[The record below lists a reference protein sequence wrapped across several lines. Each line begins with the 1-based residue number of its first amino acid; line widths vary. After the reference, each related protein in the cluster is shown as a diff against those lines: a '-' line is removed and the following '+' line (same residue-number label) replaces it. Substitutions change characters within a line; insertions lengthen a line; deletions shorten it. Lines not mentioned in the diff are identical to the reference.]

1 MLCGLLGALPMTG
14 VIVRSSANVQAGAQS
29 RASAILHGVWLL
41 AFVVVLS
48 SVLQQIPVAS
58 LAGVLVY
65 TGIKLVDFKALR
77 GLRRYGRM
85 PMFTYVATAMA
96 IIFTDL
102 LTGVLLGFALTL
114 LKLAFKAARLKISL
128 VQLKTQGHMELRL
141 SGAATFLKVP
151 ALTQVLD
158 SVPAGSTLHVPL
170 SNLNYIDHSCLE
182 LLEDWSKTSGS
193 TLRIEQRGLKRRVEG
208 RLRSVAGT

>member
-1 MLCGLLGALPMTG
+1 MTRNVRRNVHFGLICPETAVTFRGGGRKSMSFNLGKP
-14 VIVRSSANVQAGAQS
+14 
-29 RASAILHGVWLL
+29 IL
-41 AFVVVLS
+41 
-48 SVLQQIPVAS
+48 
-58 LAGVLVY
+58 
-65 TGIKLVDFKALR
+65 
-77 GLRRYGRM
+77 
-85 PMFTYVATAMA
+85 
-96 IIFTDL
+96 
-102 LTGVLLGFALTL
+102 VLLI
-114 LKLAFKAARLKISL
+114 LAA
-128 VQLKTQGHMELRL
+128 L